1 MFYERVRLSFEFGS
15 QVKSESCRHTD
26 LEARPVIT
34 QLDHFEKV
42 YSPNICINFVL
53 TFFFCFVTTKCQK
66 CINYQIRLVQSQGY
80 LIYIHSYFG
89 EASCRVNGTR
99 QPRRVLWVVVWV
111 LCFSKKFERMAGEA
125 MAICLRVL
133 KETNKSRFESYS
145 VKSSVL
151 CIFHITFGNGRV
163 HIFSYNLSRNSCI

>member
-66 CINYQIRLVQSQGY
+66 CINYQIRLVQLLKCKTLQILRTIILSFSNSPKLY
-80 LIYIHSYFG
+80 IYIHIYIYIYIQLFRGSHRG
-89 EASCRVNGTR
+89 K
-99 QPRRVLWVVVWV
+99 PVV
-111 LCFSKKFERMAGEA
+111 G
-125 MAICLRVL
+125 
-133 KETNKSRFESYS
+133 
-145 VKSSVL
+145 
-151 CIFHITFGNGRV
+151 
-163 HIFSYNLSRNSCI
+163 

>member
-66 CINYQIRLVQSQGY
+66 CINYQIRLVQLLKCKTLQILRPIILSFSNSPKLSQGY
-80 LIYIHSYFG
+80 IYIYSYFG

-99 QPRRVLWVVVWV
+99 QPRRVLWVVV
-111 LCFSKKFERMAGEA
+111 
-125 MAICLRVL
+125 
-133 KETNKSRFESYS
+133 
-145 VKSSVL
+145 
-151 CIFHITFGNGRV
+151 
-163 HIFSYNLSRNSCI
+163 